1 MGSFAVA
8 LQASRVNNNIFR
20 RVLHI
25 VTAGAIFFVWD
36 NMKGFI
42 PNYFAR
48 VDFFCLVFVC
58 FCFVS
63 FLSLE
68 CLLTF
73 KAYFCLIFI
82 VLAIIDIG
90 YGYSNQS
97 ELIHEYYRRK
107 LYCFYI
113 FINLFVSIGKQES
126 SLPN

>member
-58 FCFVS
+58 FCFAS

-97 ELIHEYYRRK
+97 ELSIILLSSITGEN
-107 LYCFYI
+107 CIVFI
-113 FINLFVSIGKQES
+113 FLLIYLC
-126 SLPN
+126 L